1 MRRLRPLALIV
12 CCAALAGC
20 GGSSEEEKVE
30 ESLDSFVQAVTDK
43 DEGAFCD
50 SVTSEQIRKSDNCEK
65 QIKPADLEAVGEI
78 KNIKA
83 ENIKVDG
90 EKATAKVSVTVRGQR
105 TSDDA
110 TFRKIDGDWK
120 IDLDEG

>member
-1 MRRLRPLALIV
+1 MRRCLPVALLA
-12 CCAALAGC
+12 CCAALAAC
-20 GGSSEEEKVE
+20 GSSDEDKIG
-30 ESLDSFVQAVTDK
+30 ESLDSFQQAVQDK
-43 DEGAFCD
+43 DGKAFCEA
-50 SVTSEQIRKSDNCEK
+50 VTSEQIRKSDDCEK
-65 QIKPADLEAVGEI
+65 QVKTSDLESIGEV
-78 KNIKA
+78 KDIKA

-90 EKATAKVSVTVRGQR
+90 DKATAKVSVTVRGEP

>member
-1 MRRLRPLALIV
+1 MRKLLPLVLLT
-12 CCAALAGC
+12 CCAALVAC
-20 GGSSEEEKVE
+20 GSSEEDKVK
-30 ESLDSFVQAVTDK
+30 ESLDSFQQAVQDK
-43 DEGAFCD
+43 DKKAFCD
-50 SVTSEQIRKSDNCEK
+50 AVTSAQIRKSDDCEK
-65 QIKPADLEAVGEI
+65 QVKTSDLESIGEV
-78 KNIKA
+78 KDIKA

-90 EKATAKVSVTVRGQR
+90 DKATAKVSVTVRGEA

>member
-1 MRRLRPLALIV
+1 MRKLLPLVLLT
-12 CCAALAGC
+12 CCAALVAC
-20 GGSSEEEKVE
+20 GSSEEDKVK
-30 ESLDSFVQAVTDK
+30 ESLDSFQQAVQDK
-43 DEGAFCD
+43 DKKAFCD
-50 SVTSEQIRKSDNCEK
+50 AVTSAQIRKSDDCEK
-65 QIKPADLEAVGEI
+65 QVKTSDLESIGEV
-78 KNIKA
+78 KDIKA

-90 EKATAKVSVTVRGQR
+90 DKATAKVSVTVRGEP